1 MPFSHLPH
9 DVAAWHSVLAAAPLY
24 LHQAGELTP
33 SDRLPASGGYLV
45 LMGELLTREQ
55 VELVVS
61 ELARREL
68 SWALLPPFTVAEVHV
83 LVLALNRPPVVG
95 DSAQIGPAE
104 LSVRRMDGQH
114 IQQIGIRL

>member
-45 LMGELLTREQ
+45 LMGELPDGKTQAAILK
-55 VELVVS
+55 V
-61 ELARREL
+61 A
-68 SWALLPPFTVAEVHV
+68 ALKAMGNL
-83 LVLALNRPPVVG
+83 
-95 DSAQIGPAE
+95 
-104 LSVRRMDGQH
+104 
-114 IQQIGIRL
+114 